1 MDLTN
6 IDELKQKELIEL
18 RKIKREIREV
28 TKDLEHLNKSR
39 EKIGQ
44 ELKELSSYRDKN
56 KKQYQK
62 ELLIKRELENEI
74 EKIQN
79 NLHKLETQRKE
90 IIEQLDEETLEKI
103 KNLNNFKNSKKDFVR
118 RLKNQEKELQRK
130 QGEIEQQAIKLSREQ
145 TRLAEKEN
153 LLENGLISAQK
164 REKVANDL
172 QAQLNRLQGQIQC
185 QARTTKENLDK
196 TGQIRQEKEQ
206 ELKKQQE
213 ITKSLENKLK
223 ILNLKIEAQDR
234 REAPIRK
241 LEQELKK
248 KELKLIDDRQSLQ
261 RAWAEVKG
269 GR

>member
-1 MDLTN
+1 MGLAN
-6 IDELKQKELIEL
+6 IDELKQ
-18 RKIKREIREV
+18 REIVRLAELKRGISE
-28 TKDLEHLNKSR
+28 TARDLERFNKSK
-39 EKIGQ
+39 EEIGE
-44 ELKELSSYRDKN
+44 ELKELAFYRDKN

-62 ELLIKRELENEI
+62 ELLIRQELEKEI

-103 KNLNNFKNSKKDFVR
+103 KNLNNFKNSKKDFISE
-118 RLKNQEKELQRK
+118 LKRQEKELQRK
-130 QGEIEQQAIKLSREQ
+130 QGEIEQQAGKLSREQ

-153 LLENGLISAQK
+153 LLENGLISAQE
-164 REKVANDL
+164 REKVANGL
-172 QAQLNRLQGQIQC
+172 KVKLNRLQKQIEQEKRVIDTN
-185 QARTTKENLDK
+185 QNRTEHIK
-196 TGQIRQEKEQ
+196 QEKEQ

-223 ILNLKIEAQDR
+223 IFELKIEAQDR
-234 REAPIRK
+234 REAPVRK